1 MELSFLTR
9 FAVTYNCN
17 AYGASTYNNDEPCE
31 TTVDNGGTQPNTPT
45 LSDTTQPTTTSQSSS
60 TLAATGTNIA
70 ISVVSGLLLIVIG
83 IVLVMRLRKKPASST
98 K

>member
-9 FAVTYNCN
+9 FAATYDCN
-17 AYGASTYNNDEPCE
+17 AYGTSTYNNDEPCE
-31 TTVDNGGTQPNTPT
+31 TTQ
-45 LSDTTQPTTTSQSSS
+45 TTTTPQSSS

-70 ISVVSGLLLIVIG
+70 IGVVSGLLLIVIG